1 MRRKRWLR
9 SNPASAMR
17 VAVRSELPWRVKA
30 ILLLAMMLI
39 IALIVTAALIA
50 YSYSRP
56 SVPQD
61 AGALTTEME
70 KIRADAKQAIA
81 ERDGKLALLARL
93 ENQQR
98 VDRAASEQV
107 QAQLKLL
114 ENENARLKEDLSF
127 FESLLPTPAN
137 AKSVVIR
144 SFRLQALSDSER
156 ENSREP
162 GRKQNRKPGEEPQ
175 ALRYRLLVQQSGRPE
190 RDFVGAVSLTVNLQQ
205 GGRPWI
211 LQLPDAM
218 TPDAGPPPLSFRHY
232 QRVEGT
238 FELPE
243 GAVVRSVQVKIQ
255 SNGEVRAQQTF
266 TM

>member
-30 ILLLAMMLI
+30 MLLLAAMLTV
-39 IALIVTAALIA
+39 ALIVAAALIA

-56 SVPQD
+56 SAPHD
-61 AGALTTEME
+61 AGALAAEME
-70 KIRADAKQAIA
+70 KVRADAKQAIA
-81 ERDGKLALLARL
+81 ERDRKLALLVQL
-93 ENQQR
+93 ENQQK

-107 QAQLKLL
+107 QVQLRAL

-137 AKSVVIR
+137 AKGVVIR

-156 ENSREP
+156 DSGRAGRASNRNP
-162 GRKQNRKPGEEPQ
+162 GGEPQ

-190 RDFVGAVSLTVNLQQ
+190 RDFVGAVSLTVSLQQ
-205 GGRPWI
+205 DGRPWI
-211 LQLPDAM
+211 LQLPDA
-218 TPDAGPPPLSFRHY
+218 TIPDAGPQPLSFRHY

-255 SNGEVRAQQTF
+255 SNGEVRTQQTF

>member
-1 MRRKRWLR
+1 M
-9 SNPASAMR
+9 AI
-17 VAVRSELPWRVKA
+17 RSELPWRVKVVA
-30 ILLLAMMLI
+30 FLALALLI
-39 IALIVTAALIA
+39 TLIVVATVMAVRSNRPALPEGTVALIA
-50 YSYSRP
+50 EVDKLQAEAR
-56 SVPQD
+56 
-61 AGALTTEME
+61 
-70 KIRADAKQAIA
+70 QAIA
-81 ERDGKLALLARL
+81 ERDRKLSLLAQL

-114 ENENARLKEDLSF
+114 ENENARLKEDLAF

-137 AKSVVIR
+137 AKGVVIR
-144 SFRLQALSDSER
+144 SFRLQPVSDSER
-156 ENSREP
+156 EHARAP
-162 GRKQNRKPGEEPQ
+162 GRANRKAGEEPQ
-175 ALRYRLLVQQSGRPE
+175 ALRYRLLVQQSGRPD
-190 RDFVGAVSLTVNLQQ
+190 RDFVGAVSLTVSLQQ

-211 LQLPDAM
+211 LQLPDS
-218 TPDAGPPPLSFRHY
+218 TIPEAGPPPLAFRHY